1 MRILHVFRS
10 PVGGLFRHVCDLVRG
25 QHLLGHEVGLICDS
39 STGGPAADVALA
51 SLSQYCSLGVTRR
64 KISAL
69 PGLGDFSGR
78 NAVMALARQIKAD
91 VIHGHGAKGGIYAR
105 LAAHALKLP
114 GVYTPHGGSLHYDWL
129 KPPGAAFLAVEKA
142 MRFRGTGLIFVC
154 EFERDLYA
162 RKIGLGTCPSTVVYN
177 GLWPE
182 DFVPRQV
189 APDAAEFFF
198 IGEMRALKG
207 VDVLL
212 KALAL
217 LPSASRPRLNLIGE
231 GRDLAQFEALAREL
245 GLGAYA
251 SFLGR
256 KDFRTASSLGR
267 VLVIPSRNES
277 FPYVVLEAIA
287 AGVPVIASDVGG
299 IPEVLPKGSLV
310 PVGDS
315 VALAEAIRV
324 AAANPDRLAKEAE
337 AKRAV
342 AKTRL
347 DAKLMAKSIC
357 EFYLRL
363 N

>member
-25 QHLLGHEVGLICDS
+25 QHMLGHDVGLTCDS
-39 STGGPAADVALA
+39 STGGPAADAALA
-51 SLSQYCSLGVTRR
+51 GLSQYCSLGITRR

-69 PGLGDFSGR
+69 PGLGDYFGR
-78 NAVMALARQIKAD
+78 NAVMALAQQVRAD
-91 VIHGHGAKGGIYAR
+91 VIHGHGAKGGVYAR

-129 KPPGAAFLAVEKA
+129 RPPGAAFLIAERA
-142 MRFRGTGLIFVC
+142 MRFKGTGLIFVC

-162 RKIGLGTCPSTVVYN
+162 RKIGFGTCPSTVVYN

-182 DFVPRQV
+182 DFAQRQL
-189 APDAAEFFF
+189 APDAAELFF

-217 LPSASRPRLNLIGE
+217 LPSASRPSLNLIGE
-231 GRDLAQFEALAREL
+231 GRDLAHFEALATEL
-245 GLGAYA
+245 GLGTAA
-251 SFLGR
+251 RFLGR
-256 KDFRTASSLGR
+256 KDFRTASRLGR
-267 VLVIPSRNES
+267 ILVMPSRNES
-277 FPYVVLEAIA
+277 FPYVVLEAVA
-287 AGVPVIASDVGG
+287 AGVPIIASDVGG
-299 IPEVLPKGSLV
+299 IPEILAKESLV

-315 VALAEAIRV
+315 PALAGAIAV
-324 AAANPDRLAKEAE
+324 AVANPDRLAKQA
-337 AKRAV
+337 AATRAV
-342 AKTRL
+342 AKTRF
-347 DAKLMAKSIC
+347 DAKLMTKSIC

>member
-10 PVGGLFRHVCDLVRG
+10 PVGGLFRHICDLVRG
-25 QHLLGHEVGLICDS
+25 QHMLGHDIGLICDS
-39 STGGPAADVALA
+39 STGGPAADTALVGLA
-51 SLSQYCSLGVTRR
+51 QYCGLGVTRR

-69 PGLGDFSGR
+69 PGLDDLAGR
-78 NAVMALARQIKAD
+78 NAVMSLARQIRAD
-91 VIHGHGAKGGIYAR
+91 VIHGHGAKGGVYAR
-105 LAAHALKLP
+105 LAAHALKRP

-129 KPPGAAFLAVEKA
+129 RPPGAAFLAAEMA
-142 MRFRGTGLIFVC
+142 MRFRGTGMIFVC

-182 DFVPRQV
+182 DFAPRQL
-189 APDAAEFFF
+189 APDAAELFF

-217 LPSASRPRLNLIGE
+217 LPIAARPRLNLIGE
-231 GRDLAQFEALAREL
+231 GRDRAKFEALTAEL
-245 GLGAYA
+245 GLGAHA
-251 SFLGR
+251 SFLGL

-267 VLVIPSRNES
+267 ILVMPSRAES
-277 FPYVVLEAIA
+277 FPYVVLEAVA
-287 AGVPVIASDVGG
+287 AGIPIIASDVGG

-315 VALAEAIRV
+315 IALARAIG
-324 AAANPDRLAKEAE
+324 AATAKPDRLAKEA
-337 AKRAV
+337 AAMSAT
-342 AKTRL
+342 AKTRF
-347 DAKLMAKSIC
+347 DANLMAKSTC
-357 EFYLRL
+357 EFYPSL

>member
-25 QHLLGHEVGLICDS
+25 QHTLGHEVGLICDNF
-39 STGGPAADVALA
+39 TGGPAADSALA

-69 PGLGDFSGR
+69 PGLGDYFGR
-78 NAVMALARQIKAD
+78 NAVMALAQQVRAD
-91 VIHGHGAKGGIYAR
+91 VIHGHGAKGGVYAR

-129 KPPGAAFLAVEKA
+129 KPPGAAFLAAERA
-142 MRFRGTGLIFVC
+142 MRFKGTGLIFVC

-162 RKIGLGTCPSTVVYN
+162 RKIGFGTCPSAVVYN

-182 DFVPRQV
+182 DFVPRRLV
-189 APDAAEFFF
+189 PDAADLFF
-198 IGEMRALKG
+198 IGEMRGLKG

-212 KALAL
+212 RALAL
-217 LPSASRPRLNLIGE
+217 MPNASRPRLNLIGE
-231 GRDLAQFEALAREL
+231 GRDLAKFEALAAEL
-245 GLGAYA
+245 GLSTHAL
-251 SFLGR
+251 FLGR

-267 VLVIPSRNES
+267 ILVMPSRNES

-287 AGVPVIASDVGG
+287 AGVPIIASDVGG
-299 IPEVLPKGSLV
+299 IPEILPKGSLV

-315 VALAEAIRV
+315 IALAEAIRT
-324 AAANPDRLAKEAE
+324 ATANPARLAKEA
-337 AKRAV
+337 AALRTV
-342 AKTRL
+342 AKSRF

-357 EFYLRL
+357 EFYLKL